1 MSVFGSTATCSTP
14 TTKLAEMAHL
24 AAIGVPDAW
33 PILLTREQLCAY
45 LGGLSDVTLRKVCP
59 VPAVDLGANVLRYH
73 RAQIDAWVDS
83 LGPRGLRVRPESEQ
97 DAPPAANDAPAGPTP
112 AERARARA
120 KGDRRWK
127 KSNTSSVSAKAG

>member
-1 MSVFGSTATCSTP
+1 MTHASVP
-14 TTKLAEMAHL
+14 E
-24 AAIGVPDAW
+24 AW

-73 RAQIDAWVDS
+73 RAHVDAWVDG
-83 LGPRGLRVRPESEQ
+83 LGPRGLRVRTENEQ
-97 DAPPAANDAPAGPTP
+97 DAPAAANDAPAGMTP

-120 KGDRRWK
+120 TGKQRWK
-127 KSNTSSVSAKAG
+127 RSSTSSASAKAG